1 MRIFVPLLFVFL
13 QNLFLFLFLFRC
25 WCWCWCC
32 CHHHSSQQ
40 AVSVSRCSYSKTR
53 GAFYPSLSLFF
64 CATSSSTSS
73 FRFFAAFS
81 SSFSLVF
88 TRRRTEE
95 EQKKKPKR
103 ATRETSASFSQST
116 RSTNKLKNDLRTT
129 EQPTGRICPVLC
141 LYHPHVVVVVVVKE
155 RAKPNERD
163 DPFFSPRRS
172 NGDFSR

>member
-13 QNLFLFLFLFRC
+13 LQNLFLFRC
-25 WCWCWCC
+25 WCCC
-32 CHHHSSQQ
+32 QHHASQQ

-81 SSFSLVF
+81 SPFSLVF

-116 RSTNKLKNDLRTT
+116 RSTNKLKNDSRTT

-163 DPFFSPRRS
+163 DPFFSPRRR